1 MSSNDPLALG
11 MIGCGGFG
19 LFCLDAFSRIQGV
32 RIVAVADSHAPA
44 ARQASE
50 KLGISPCKDAAEL
63 IARKDVDIV
72 HVATPPSGHHELALA
87 AIKAGK
93 HVLCEKPLAMDLAQA
108 DEILAAA
115 DRAGVIAPV
124 NFVLRYN
131 QVVDAA
137 KAIVDSR
144 LLGRVLAGFLTNCA
158 FDTLMPP
165 GHWFWD
171 KSVSGGIFIEH
182 GVHFFDLYAHWLGPG
197 QVVAAR
203 TEMREGTSQE
213 DRVMCTMRHDG
224 ALVSHYHGFDQIK
237 PMDRADHRLVCELGD
252 IRVQGW
258 IPLAVT
264 VDAAVD
270 DAAAEQLA
278 RCCRG
283 CEVKTVET
291 FDAEHQK
298 MSGRGQ
304 SRKVTRRINLR
315 YCPNSDKQ
323 AVYADSIRALLA
335 DQIAFIRDRSHT
347 RRVVESNGREALAIA
362 VACAA
367 GESKIV

>member
-1 MSSNDPLALG
+1 MASKDKLRCGVIGTG
-11 MIGCGGFG
+11 MGRRHMEGFATHPRSELVAVCDLNAAEAKEFADKYG
-19 LFCLDAFSRIQGV
+19 AKHVFENYRDLVAMDDLDA
-32 RIVAVADSHAPA
+32 VAVAAPNYLHAEMTIA
-44 ARQASE
+44 A
-50 KLGISPCKDAAEL
+50 L
-63 IARKDVDIV
+63 
-72 HVATPPSGHHELALA
+72 
-87 AIKAGK
+87 KAGK

-115 DRAGVIAPV
+115 EQAGVIVPV

-131 QVVDAA
+131 PVVDAV
-137 KAIVDSR
+137 KAIIDSR
-144 LLGRVLAGFLTNCA
+144 LLGRVVAGFLTNCA

-182 GVHFFDLYAHWLGPG
+182 GVHFFDMYSHWLGPG
-197 QVVAAR
+197 QVVGAR
-203 TEMREGTSQE
+203 TEPREGTSQE
-213 DRVMCTMRHDG
+213 DRVMCTTRHGG

-258 IPLAVT
+258 IPLTVS

-270 DAAAEQLA
+270 DAAADQLA

-283 CEVKTVET
+283 CEIKTVET
-291 FDAEHQK
+291 FDTEHQK
-298 MSGRGQ
+298 MTGSGKT
-304 SRKVTRRINLR
+304 RKVTRRINLS
-315 YCPNSDKQ
+315 YCPDSDKQ

-335 DQIAFIRDRSHT
+335 DQIAFIRDNTHT
-347 RRVVESNGREALAIA
+347 RRVVESSGREALA

-367 GESKIV
+367 REMAKN

>member
-1 MSSNDPLALG
+1 MSSNDPLGLG

-19 LFCLDAFSRIQGV
+19 LFCLDAFSGVQGLRV
-32 RIVAVADSHAPA
+32 VAVADSHAPA
-44 ARQASE
+44 ARQAAE

-63 IARKDVDIV
+63 IAREDVDIV
-72 HVATPPSGHHELALA
+72 HVATPPSSHHELALA

-93 HVLCEKPLAMDLAQA
+93 HVLCEKPLAMDLAQG

-124 NFVLRYN
+124 NFVLRHN
-131 QVVDAA
+131 PVVDAV
-137 KAIVDSR
+137 KAIIDSR
-144 LLGRVLAGFLTNCA
+144 LLGKVLAGFLTNCA

-165 GHWFWD
+165 DHWFWD
-171 KSVSGGIFIEH
+171 KNISGGIFIEH

-197 QVVAAR
+197 RMIDAHA
-203 TEMREGTSQE
+203 EPREGSSQE
-213 DRVMCTMRHDG
+213 DRVMCTMRCAG

-258 IPLAVT
+258 IPLALMI
-264 VDAAVD
+264 DAAVD
-270 DAAAEQLA
+270 DAGADQLA
-278 RCCRG
+278 RCCGG
-283 CEVKTVET
+283 CQVKTTET
-291 FDAEHQK
+291 FDAEHH
-298 MSGRGQ
+298 RTLRTGQ

-323 AVYADSIRALLA
+323 AVYAGSICALFA
-335 DQIAFIRDRSHT
+335 DQIAFIRDSSHT
-347 RRVVESNGREALAIA
+347 RRVVESNGRDSLAL
-362 VACAA
+362 ACAA
-367 GESKIV
+367 REMAES

>member
-1 MSSNDPLALG
+1 MSSSDPVGLG
-11 MIGCGGFG
+11 IIGCGGFG
-19 LFCLDAFSRIQGV
+19 LFCLDAFSQV
-32 RIVAVADSHAPA
+32 REVRVVAVADAHAPA
-44 ARQASE
+44 ARQAAD

-63 IARKDVDIV
+63 IARKDVAVV
-72 HVATPPSGHHELALA
+72 HVATPPNSHDELALA

-93 HVLCEKPLAMDLAQA
+93 HVLCEKPLAMNLTQA

-115 DRAGVIAPV
+115 DRAGVIVPV

-131 QVVDAA
+131 PVVDAV
-137 KAIVDSR
+137 KAIIDSGVM
-144 LLGRVLAGFLTNCA
+144 GRVLAGFLTNCA
-158 FDTLMPP
+158 FDTFMPP
-165 GHWFWD
+165 DHWFWD
-171 KSVSGGIFIEH
+171 SSVSGGIFIEH
-182 GVHFFDLYAHWLGPG
+182 GVHFFDMYAHWLGTG
-197 QVVAAR
+197 RVVGAH
-203 TEMREGTSQE
+203 TELREGTGQE

-224 ALVSHYHGFDQIK
+224 VLVNHYHGFDQIK

-258 IPLAVT
+258 IPLTLT

-270 DAAAEQLA
+270 DAAADQLA

-298 MSGRGQ
+298 MRGRGEL
-304 SRKVTRRINLR
+304 RKVTRRINLS
-315 YCPNSDKQ
+315 YCPNNDKQ
-323 AVYADSIRALLA
+323 AVYAGSIRALLA
-335 DQIAFIRDRSHT
+335 DQVAFIRDRTHI

-362 VACAA
+362 CAA
-367 GESKIV
+367 AEMAKD

>member
-1 MSSNDPLALG
+1 MSSNDPLGLG

-19 LFCLDAFSRIQGV
+19 LFCLDAFSRVQGLRV
-32 RIVAVADSHAPA
+32 VAVADSHAPA
-44 ARQASE
+44 ARQAAE

-63 IARKDVDIV
+63 IAREDVDIV
-72 HVATPPSGHHELALA
+72 HVATPPSSHHELALA
-87 AIKAGK
+87 AIEAGK

-115 DRAGVIAPV
+115 EQAGVIVPV

-131 QVVDAA
+131 PVVDAV
-137 KAIVDSR
+137 KAIIDSGV
-144 LLGRVLAGFLTNCA
+144 LGRVLGGFLTNCA

-182 GVHFFDLYAHWLGPG
+182 GVHFFDMYAHWLGSG
-197 QVVAAR
+197 QVLGAH
-203 TEMREGTSQE
+203 TEPREGAGQE
-213 DRVMCTMRHDG
+213 DRVMCTIRHNG

-252 IRVQGW
+252 IRVEGW
-258 IPLAVT
+258 IPLTLT

-283 CEVKTVET
+283 CKVKTIET
-291 FDAEHQK
+291 FDAEHQEMTGGGK
-298 MSGRGQ
+298 T
-304 SRKVTRRINLR
+304 RKVTRRINLS
-315 YCPNSDKQ
+315 YCPDSDKQ
-323 AVYADSIRALLA
+323 AVYAESIRALLA
-335 DQIAFIRDRSHT
+335 DQVAFIRDKTHT

-362 VACAA
+362 CAA
-367 GESKIV
+367 AETARS